1 MSETTNFG
9 QASLVVRGVG
19 GPSINVTS
27 IRVSNTILS
36 FDSSTGSITANVYD
50 TNGTLIRLSR
60 IPIQIQSATQP
71 ASVGPGDE
79 WVCTANAIVFKYTTA
94 TGWGA
99 LGGYTPP
106 PGAPS
111 SLTAGTPTSTTI
123 PFTWSAP
130 SGTITTYTLTG
141 AGISGGSVTFNY
153 STNPSSYTLTGL
165 SPGTSYG
172 PFTLTA
178 NNTGGGAS
186 GASNQVGAVST
197 ILDAPTSLNFTSI
210 STTGFILN
218 WTASSGAASYVLTP
232 TNPSLGQQTVSGTS
246 ATYSGLAAYTNYGTI
261 TVTPYSGAGGTGT
274 VGTAATSGTAG
285 TVPNPPT
292 GLSATATTST
302 TATVTFTGSVGG
314 ASSYTG
320 GGGGSHSISGTTD
333 TITGLSASTSYTFT
347 VLATGPGGT
356 STTASANQITTPA
369 TAPTAPTSLNFTSIS
384 TTGFILNWTASSGA
398 ASYVLTPT
406 NPSLGQQTVSGTSAT
421 YSGLAAYTNYGTIT
435 VTPYSGAGGTGTVGT
450 AATSGTAGTVP
461 NPPTGLSATAT
472 TSTTATVTFTGSVG
486 GASSYTGG
494 GGGSH
499 SISGTTDT
507 ITGLTGSSTY
517 TFTVY
522 ANGTF
527 GTSTTASANQIT
539 TPVPAVLYEFQDATF
554 TSGSASVSTGPILS
568 QARSYISGTPAPSSW
583 YDARLEMVTQGIMLW
598 TVPKSA
604 QYTVQIAGARGGY
617 DYYGGNIGRGR
628 IINATLSLVAGQVIK
643 ILVGARGGYA
653 YGPTVQGP
661 NPTYLGGGGGGS
673 FIVDANNNPV
683 LIAGGGSGM
692 ALGNSGQIVVDAAAY
707 NSTAGTYGN
716 PSGGAPGDNGNTG
729 TRLAYGGNPGAGFY
743 QNAPALDAY
752 TGYPGTSW
760 ANGMLGGGN
769 YSWSWAFTGDVSGG
783 FGGGS
788 GGGFHANYVCQ
799 GGGGGGYSGGGG
811 NAYQNGS
818 PSSGGVPGGGGNF
831 ISGSGLVTVTNVSD
845 GGLNT
850 GGGYVSF
857 IILPAPPPA
866 TGTWTISGYTPGN
879 SYYNTSGWGL
889 SGLTPVS
896 GGQLQYSANMSG
908 WSPFY
913 MIFNPNGNYTQA
925 YASQGANGGERAPT
939 EGWTWA
945 QVLAAGTGAGHT
957 WGFTCTRT
965 S

>member
-9 QASLVVRGVG
+9 QASLVVRDVG

-60 IPIQIQSATQP
+60 IPIQIQSASQP

-79 WVCTANAIVFKYTTA
+79 WVCTSNANVFKYTTA

-111 SLTAGTPTSTTI
+111 SLAAGTPTGTTI

-165 SPGTSYG
+165 SPATSYG

-218 WTASSGAASYVLTP
+218 WTASSGAASYVLTGG
-232 TNPSLGQQTVSGTS
+232 SIGASQTVSGTS
-246 ATYSGLAAYTNYGTI
+246 ATYSGLVANTNYGTI
-261 TVTPYSGAGGTGT
+261 TVTPRSGAGGTGT

-285 TVPNPPT
+285 TLPNPPT

-369 TAPTAPTSLNFTSIS
+369 
-384 TTGFILNWTASSGA
+384 
-398 ASYVLTPT
+398 
-406 NPSLGQQTVSGTSAT
+406 PS
-421 YSGLAAYTNYGTIT
+421 
-435 VTPYSGAGGTGTVGT
+435 
-450 AATSGTAGTVP
+450 
-461 NPPTGLSATAT
+461 
-472 TSTTATVTFTGSVG
+472 
-486 GASSYTGG
+486 
-494 GGGSH
+494 
-499 SISGTTDT
+499 
-507 ITGLTGSSTY
+507 
-517 TFTVY
+517 
-522 ANGTF
+522 
-527 GTSTTASANQIT
+527 
-539 TPVPAVLYEFQDATF
+539 VLYEFQDATF

-729 TRLAYGGNPGAGFY
+729 TRLTWGGNPGAGFY
-743 QNAPALDAY
+743 QNAPALVEY

-769 YSWSWAFTGDVSGG
+769 YAWSYAFTGDVSGG

-811 NAYQNGS
+811 NTYQNGS